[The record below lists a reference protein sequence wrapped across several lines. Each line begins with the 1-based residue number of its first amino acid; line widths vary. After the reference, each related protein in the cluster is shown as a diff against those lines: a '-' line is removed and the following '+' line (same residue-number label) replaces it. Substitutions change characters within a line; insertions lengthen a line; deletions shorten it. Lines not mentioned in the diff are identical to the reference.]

1 MEMLEIRNPVTDMK
15 NGFDGLNSVEEK
27 NLVTLKIDQFLTL
40 GKKHPWEKNRTE
52 RP

>member
-1 MEMLEIRNPVTDMK
+1 MLEIRNPVTDMK

-27 NLVTLKIDQFLTL
+27 NSVTLKIDQFLTL
-40 GKKHPWEKNRTE
+40 KHPWEKNRTE